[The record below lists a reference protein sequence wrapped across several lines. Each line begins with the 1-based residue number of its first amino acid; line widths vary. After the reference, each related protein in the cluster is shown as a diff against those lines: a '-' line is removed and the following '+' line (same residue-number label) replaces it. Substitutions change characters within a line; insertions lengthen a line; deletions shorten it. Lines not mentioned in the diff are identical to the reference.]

1 MQYEI
6 REKTSSILKKMKERR
21 RANMKNSKMYVLIL
35 LASVFVGILPLS
47 AFSQGKPIELRLAH
61 MFPVTSPSGVH
72 IENWAKKIASD
83 SNGRLTI
90 RIFPGNTLIAG
101 PELYDGVAR
110 GVSDLSFGI
119 RYKPEGYVLGAAIP
133 FILGAPDTQTAGRIY
148 DEIWKKFPKVMAD
161 EWKEVKVLWLAPT
174 QVQTI
179 ITKKLVRTIEDM
191 KGLQIRVPSRELG
204 DLMKDLGATPVF
216 MSMADFVIGIEKGT
230 VDGVAS
236 QPGGIYENKLA
247 GKVRYALDLSLGVPT
262 PMMVIINW
270 DSYNNLL
277 SDLKSV
283 IDKNCEYGKEGTTK
297 VWSDL
302 LEEAKKY
309 FKAEGI
315 EWIQL
320 SREEKARWIPIIENS
335 RDRVGKTLDGKGYP
349 GTEVIRFIRERV
361 EYYAR

>member
-1 MQYEI
+1 
-6 REKTSSILKKMKERR
+6 
-21 RANMKNSKMYVLIL
+21 
-35 LASVFVGILPLS
+35 
-47 AFSQGKPIELRLAH
+47 
-61 MFPVTSPSGVH
+61 
-72 IENWAKKIASD
+72 
-83 SNGRLTI
+83 
-90 RIFPGNTLIAG
+90 
-101 PELYDGVAR
+101 
-110 GVSDLSFGI
+110 
-119 RYKPEGYVLGAAIP
+119 
-133 FILGAPDTQTAGRIY
+133 
-148 DEIWKKFPKVMAD
+148 
-161 EWKEVKVLWLAPT
+161 
-174 QVQTI
+174 
-179 ITKKLVRTIEDM
+179 M

>member
-1 MQYEI
+1 
-6 REKTSSILKKMKERR
+6 
-21 RANMKNSKMYVLIL
+21 MKNSKMYVLIL

-61 MFPVTSPSGVH
+61 MFPSNSPSGQH
-72 IENWAKKIASD
+72 IENWAKRIASD

-90 RIFPGNTLIAG
+90 RIFPANTLIAA
-101 PELYDGVAR
+101 PELFDGVVK
-110 GVSDLSFGI
+110 GTSDLSFGI
-119 RYKPEGYVLGAAIP
+119 RYKPEGYVIGAALP
-133 FILGAPDTQTAGRIY
+133 FLLGAPDTHTAGRIY
-148 DEIWKKFPKVMAD
+148 EEIWKKFPKQMAE
-161 EWKEVKVLWLAPT
+161 EWKDVKVLWLAPT

-179 ITKKLVRTIEDM
+179 ITKKPVRTIDDM

-236 QPGGIYENKLA
+236 QPGGIYENKLG
-247 GKVRYALDLSLGVPT
+247 GKVKFSLELSLGVPT
-262 PMMVIINW
+262 PMMVIANW
-270 DSYNNLL
+270 NSYNNLP
-277 SDLKSV
+277 SDLKSI
-283 IDKNCEYGKEGTTK
+283 IDKSCEWGKEGTAK

-302 LEEAKKY
+302 LEESKNY

-315 EWIQL
+315 EFVQL
-320 SREEKARWIPIIENS
+320 SREEKARWIPIIENA

-349 GTEVIRFIRERV
+349 GTEIVQFIRERV
-361 EYYAR
+361 EHYAR